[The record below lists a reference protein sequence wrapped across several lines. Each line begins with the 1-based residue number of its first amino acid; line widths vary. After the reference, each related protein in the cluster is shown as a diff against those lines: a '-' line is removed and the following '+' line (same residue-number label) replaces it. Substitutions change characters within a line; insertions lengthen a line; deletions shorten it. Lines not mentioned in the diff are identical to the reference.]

1 MLNEDL
7 INEAAK
13 ITIDLTILITELEE
27 RCPDCGGME
36 SFCEEAGC
44 ESSSWTDA
52 DTRKYKD
59 KCRLICKGVR
69 DARNRNR

>member
-1 MLNEDL
+1 MSEIIQPNDELKKLVEAWDDL
-7 INEAAK
+7 
-13 ITIDLTILITELEE
+13 DE